1 MAILKIGK
9 MVMGSLFKKPAT
21 LMYPVV
27 PRKWQERT
35 RGHIDIAIED
45 CILCGICARKCPTNA
60 ITVAKETKSWTIR
73 RMQCIQCSCCVEVC
87 PKKCL
92 DNKNEYTTPSTEKLV
107 DSFEKPAAEAAPAGE
122 LRAAPDGAAASAGA
136 ATPAPVPA
144 DGTLKCG
151 DTCIYCGICAKK
163 CPQEALTVS
172 RKKKNAQTG
181 EQEGENIWSVD
192 AENCILCGIC
202 VEVCPKKSLAI
213 E

>member
-9 MVMGSLFKKPAT
+9 MVMGSLFRKPAT

-35 RGHIDIAIED
+35 RGHIEIVIED
-45 CILCGICARKCPTNA
+45 CILCGICAKKCPTDA
-60 ITVAKETKSWTIR
+60 ITVAKDTKSWTIR

-92 DNKNEYTTPSTEKLV
+92 DNKNEYTIPSAEKLV
-107 DSFEKPAAEAAPAGE
+107 DSFEKPAAEPAAAGAGAAAAAPA
-122 LRAAPDGAAASAGA
+122 AA
-136 ATPAPVPA
+136 PA
-144 DGTLKCG
+144 DGTLKCA

-163 CPQEALTVS
+163 CPQDALTVS

-181 EQEGENIWSVD
+181 EQEGENIWSVN
-192 AENCILCGIC
+192 AETCILCGIC
-202 VEVCPKKSLAI
+202 VEACPKKSLAI

>member
-1 MAILKIGK
+1 MAVLKLGK

-27 PRKWQERT
+27 PREWQERT

-45 CILCGICARKCPTNA
+45 CILCGICARKCPTKA
-60 ITVAKETKSWTIR
+60 ITVAKDAQSWTIH

-92 DNKNEYTTPSTEKLV
+92 ENKNAYTTPSAEKITDNFV
-107 DSFEKPAAEAAPAGE
+107 KPAVEAAEAGA
-122 LRAAPDGAAASAGA
+122 GAAAPA
-136 ATPAPVPA
+136 ASYPA

-163 CPQEALTVS
+163 CPQDALTVS
-172 RKKKNAQTG
+172 RMKKNAQTG
-181 EQEGENIWSVD
+181 EQEGENIWSVN
-192 AENCILCGIC
+192 AEACVLCGVC
-202 VEVCPKKSLAI
+202 LEACPKKSLTI